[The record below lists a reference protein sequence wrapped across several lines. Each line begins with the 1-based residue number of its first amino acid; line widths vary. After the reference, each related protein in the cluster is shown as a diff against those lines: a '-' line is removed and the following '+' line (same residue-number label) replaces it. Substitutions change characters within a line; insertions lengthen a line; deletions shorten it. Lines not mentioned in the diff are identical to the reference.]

1 MLFIHGN
8 SNLKFFSLLF
18 LDHLVHLWVFLNFV
32 INLQKIF
39 QHIYWKKSMH
49 KWTLKV
55 WTHVVQGWPIVPFGK
70 PYRTTFS
77 QPRGWRIWSST
88 FIRSEHNAKDDKED
102 SCPETYWRQLDKSW
116 KWSLSEGTAK
126 WESDGSALREYRE
139 NCLDWAN
146 LEKQPDLRWV
156 IGPGGEVNGPGSAIR
171 PHLAER
177 QGHKSWSPEF
187 SCENKAARGTRHPWD
202 QQVPNSISTAQSLP
216 PTPQERNNS
225 SLPLQIE
232 HQA

>member
-1 MLFIHGN
+1 MDSH
-8 SNLKFFSLLF
+8 SLNPCCSRVTHCSFWKALQ
-18 LDHLVHLWVFLNFV
+18 D
-32 INLQKIF
+32 NLQPTK
-39 QHIYWKKSMH
+39 
-49 KWTLKV
+49 
-55 WTHVVQGWPIVPFGK
+55 
-70 PYRTTFS
+70 
-77 QPRGWRIWSST
+77 RGWRIWSST

-102 SCPETYWRQLDKSW
+102 SCPETYWRQLTKVE
-116 KWSLSEGTAK
+116 SEACQRGQPK
-126 WESDGSALREYRE
+126 WESHGSALREYRE

-187 SCENKAARGTRHPWD
+187 VCENKAARGTRHPWD

-216 PTPQERNNS
+216 PILQERNNS

-232 HQA
+232 TRLKDSQEGTGHFYPGKIYTNVYQVLGEGDGTPLQCSRLENPMGGGAW